1 MDYLAFLEKN
11 ERTKLGILGVLAEN
25 ARQDVEVKQIIDQVS
40 ITRYKFNQLIDE
52 LIQDLGSIQQ
62 KDCQLT
68 VKDNLVVC
76 DGIDYSI
83 CQQLQLIYLK
93 QSPRFQ
99 VFEFEYLNQQ
109 TQSRQKFLLDHF
121 MSQSKY
127 YALRTQVENV
137 LDNKAV
143 TQARPIGGSLH
154 PELVERAKISNIY
167 YHFFNG
173 IEDPFPELESQTSRF
188 CNFLSMTFGISLTPS
203 ERLKLKMFVQIQ
215 IKRLV
220 GRHFLN
226 IRHMATLERDT
237 RLPFLKN
244 YYLENVPHS
253 GESDID
259 SEICYLFLFL
269 RSQRIMASVPVK
281 FCQQLQQQY
290 NSGSK
295 HFERVLAETPVINQA
310 KFTGEDQQKT
320 AQHIA
325 QLTVWLMMFNYFD
338 FTEVIA
344 SDQSHMAMD
353 FPALSILGKQL
364 VEEAIRVFDLQLCD
378 ECRAK
383 LLKSYVKILIADVPS
398 SLARDNVT
406 ICVDFVQ
413 SIVPMDYFAK
423 LLVANLG
430 AGIVLTNQL
439 SSDVDVFL
447 SDIYV
452 ASIHDIPQV
461 TLLDPLKTSSWEKL
475 RQTVADVK
483 QTKLEGFLAAS

>member
-1 MDYLAFLEKN
+1 MDYFAFLEKN
-11 ERTKLGILGVLAEN
+11 ERTKLGILGLLAETE
-25 ARQDVEVKQIIDQVS
+25 QHDVEVKQIINQLS
-40 ITRYKFNQLIDE
+40 ITRYKFNQLIVE
-52 LIQDLGSIQQ
+52 LGQDLEGIKQSNFQFIVQ
-62 KDCQLT
+62 
-68 VKDNLVVC
+68 DNFITC
-76 DGIDYSI
+76 DEVNYSI
-83 CQQLQLIYLK
+83 CQQLQLVYLK

-99 VFEFEYLNQQ
+99 VFEFEYVNRRN
-109 TQSRQKFLLDHF
+109 QSRQKFLLDHF

-127 YALRTQVENV
+127 YALRSQVENV

-143 TQARPIGGSLH
+143 TQARPVGGSLH
-154 PELVERAKISNIY
+154 PELVERGKITNIY

-203 ERLKLKMFVQIQ
+203 ERLKLKMFFQIQ
-215 IKRLV
+215 VKRLA
-220 GRHFLN
+220 GHHFLN

-244 YYLENVPHS
+244 YYLENVPYS
-253 GESDID
+253 DESDID

-295 HFERVLAETPVINQA
+295 HFERVLAETPVINQKQFKGA
-310 KFTGEDQQKT
+310 DQQQI

-325 QLTVWLMMFNYFD
+325 QLTVWLMMFDYFD

-344 SDQSHMAMD
+344 SDQSRMATD
-353 FPALSILGKQL
+353 FPALTILGNQL
-364 VEEAIRVFDLQLCD
+364 VDETIKVFDLQLCD

-483 QTKLEGFLAAS
+483 QTKLESFLAAS

>member
-1 MDYLAFLEKN
+1 MDYLAFLGKN
-11 ERTKLGILGVLAEN
+11 ERTKLGILGGLAETEQ
-25 ARQDVEVKQIIDQVS
+25 QDIEVKQILDQVS

-52 LIQDLGSIQQ
+52 LIQDLEGIKRDS
-62 KDCQLT
+62 CQIT
-68 VKDNLVVC
+68 VKDNFIIC

-83 CQQLQLIYLK
+83 CQQLQLVYLK

-99 VFEFEYLNQQ
+99 VFEFEYINQQ

-121 MSQSKY
+121 MSQSKF
-127 YALRTQVENV
+127 YALRSQVENV
-137 LDNKAV
+137 LDNRAV
-143 TQARPIGGSLH
+143 AQARPVGGSLH
-154 PELVERAKISNIY
+154 PELVERAKITNIY

-173 IEDPFPELESQTSRF
+173 IDDPFPELESETSRF
-188 CNFLSMTFGISLTPS
+188 CNFLCMTFGISLTPS

-215 IKRLV
+215 VKRLA

-226 IRHMATLERDT
+226 IRHLATLERDT
-237 RLPFLKN
+237 RLPFLKH
-244 YYLENVPHS
+244 YYLENVSHS

-269 RSQRIMASVPVK
+269 RSQRILTSVPVK

-290 NSGSK
+290 NNSSK
-295 HFERVLAETPVINQA
+295 RFERVLAETLVIDQT
-310 KFTGEDQQKT
+310 KFTGDEQQKT
-320 AQHIA
+320 AQHIT
-325 QLTVWLMMFNYFD
+325 QLTVWLMMFDYFD

-353 FPALSILGKQL
+353 FPALTILGKQL
-364 VEEAIRVFDLQLCD
+364 VDEAIKVFDLQLCD

-398 SLARDNVT
+398 ELARDNVT

-423 LLVANLG
+423 LLLANLG

-461 TLLDPLKTSSWEKL
+461 TMLDPLKTSSWEKL
-475 RQTVADVK
+475 RQTVAGVK
-483 QTKLEGFLAAS
+483 QAKLEDFLAAS